1 MKALPQGDKD
11 ISLSKLQGLNWL
23 LLAIMTAA
31 AYAAGF
37 AYIAKGIFVG
47 GLIANISFIFLKK
60 DLMKILAG
68 PVMAAKILFFVKYY
82 ARLTVLILVIYYLV
96 RYRTVH
102 LGGLLIGLS
111 TVALGI
117 VLMAVA
123 TAAKNIHST
132 AKEAA

>member
-1 MKALPQGDKD
+1 MKALLQDNKD

-31 AYAAGF
+31 AWVAGYA
-37 AYIAKGIFVG
+37 YMAKGIFVG
-47 GLIANISFIFLKK
+47 ALIANISFSFLKK

-82 ARLTVLILVIYYLV
+82 ARLTVLTLIIYYLV
-96 RYRTVH
+96 RYRSVH
-102 LGGLLIGLS
+102 IGGLLIGLS
-111 TVALGI
+111 TVALSI
-117 VLMAVA
+117 MLVA
-123 TAAKNIHST
+123 AAAAKNIHST